1 MKSLDKMISGMT
13 EPTLTDSISH
23 NFIVQMIPHHQAAI
37 EMSHNLLQYTTFVPL
52 QNIAL
57 HIIESQT
64 KSIEHMKQALDIC
77 SELQNTEQELC
88 LYERYFHQI
97 TQSMFFEME
106 TARSGNGIDANFIRE
121 MIPHHKG
128 AIRMSENALRFPI
141 CQTLKPILQE
151 IITSQR
157 QGVRQ
162 MDPLT
167 LPLQFKGMKPRRR
180 HSACGAVF
188 SVIESI
194 SAEGGRECEKMV
206 CRRV

>member
-1 MKSLDKMISGMT
+1 MTEPCTLSAVTKKYLCCFYEILDKMITGMT

-162 MDPLT
+162 M
-167 LPLQFKGMKPRRR
+167 
-180 HSACGAVF
+180 
-188 SVIESI
+188 ESLLHCLC
-194 SAEGGRECEKMV
+194 SSRG
-206 CRRV
+206 

>member
-1 MKSLDKMISGMT
+1 MT

-97 TQSMFFEME
+97 TQSMFF
-106 TARSGNGIDANFIRE
+106 
-121 MIPHHKG
+121 
-128 AIRMSENALRFPI
+128 
-141 CQTLKPILQE
+141 
-151 IITSQR
+151 
-157 QGVRQ
+157 
-162 MDPLT
+162 
-167 LPLQFKGMKPRRR
+167 
-180 HSACGAVF
+180 
-188 SVIESI
+188 
-194 SAEGGRECEKMV
+194 
-206 CRRV
+206 